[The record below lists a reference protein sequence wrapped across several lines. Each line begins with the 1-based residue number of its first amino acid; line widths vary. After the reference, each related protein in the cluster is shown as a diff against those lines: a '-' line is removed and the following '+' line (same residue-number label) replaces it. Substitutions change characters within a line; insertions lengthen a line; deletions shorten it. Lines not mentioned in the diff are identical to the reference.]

1 MIHMITILSHIAI
14 IVISRENMHISSGNI
29 LIDTMKNGDD
39 DDKDEINGDDI
50 FVNDDGEFV

>member
-1 MIHMITILSHIAI
+1 MIHMITILSHITI
-14 IVISRENMHISSGNI
+14 IIISRESMHISSGNI

-39 DDKDEINGDDI
+39 DDKDEVNGDDI

>member
-1 MIHMITILSHIAI
+1 MITILSHITI

-39 DDKDEINGDDI
+39 DDKDEVNGDDI